1 VRAIATYFG
10 LIQDQVTGSGA
21 SAVESVTAIGDFG
34 DNKGIRRIWQALQLI
49 QILGIPVSAVTA
61 CTGIVAL
68 SPPASAPNLI
78 ATNLKNAVKAQYT
91 PTQWLPIAQSVFD
104 PLRKMKRDALVAYLV
119 NALTLENENQLFE
132 YFLVDPGMEPVVQT
146 SRLRLALS
154 SLQTFVQRCLLNL
167 ENANS
172 NPALNIS
179 PSAINADWWSWMK
192 RYRVWQANREIFLYP
207 ENWMEPEMRTGMT
220 DLFES
225 LEGDLLQGDVT
236 DDLANQAFLNYLTGL
251 EQRARLDVVASY
263 LDQNLTDAGISTLH
277 VLGRTYSHP
286 HKYFYRT
293 YTSGIWSGWQA
304 VSAKIDGDHI
314 ALAVWKGR
322 LNLFWV
328 TYITQAQPA
337 PPPPAGGDAITKLGF
352 GDIVDSIVSSAPVT
366 LVQPQLHWCEYYQ
379 GKWSTP
385 ISSDPKKYPSI
396 AVATGFDISQVYI
409 RITKDVDANGNE
421 GALKVHLDFPFGY
434 DVDPEFLEEVRR
446 YEPYRRGGPYRGPLP
461 NYSFRI
467 TSKNCD
473 LVMTEDFGSSAPM
486 NPYDATVVD
495 ATLHLGSGSLT
506 STFQSTFS
514 SDGTGSNVTE
524 PILQEVNSFALLP
537 CSNPVVASPFL
548 ATTQPDYVQA
558 GSLVSPFFYKD
569 TSDINTTDEMTFYVQ
584 PWLKESTVQDW
595 IGWAIPYPLVN
606 PVWDSGEIFNSIP
619 VMAQVPT
626 AGPSPELSTDP
637 AYSLYAMAETTD
649 WLTAPTTIVLYNGS
663 LIGKSGG
670 ISAVPSSQALASGL
684 TLSPNTTLVSGS
696 GLAKSQL
703 QTITKLT
710 GISIPKVKG

>member
-1 VRAIATYFG
+1 
-10 LIQDQVTGSGA
+10 
-21 SAVESVTAIGDFG
+21 
-34 DNKGIRRIWQALQLI
+34 
-49 QILGIPVSAVTA
+49 
-61 CTGIVAL
+61 
-68 SPPASAPNLI
+68 
-78 ATNLKNAVKAQYT
+78 LKA
-91 PTQWLPIAQSVFD
+91 
-104 PLRKMKRDALVAYLV
+104 
-119 NALTLENENQLFE
+119 
-132 YFLVDPGMEPVVQT
+132 
-146 SRLRLALS
+146 
-154 SLQTFVQRCLLNL
+154 
-167 ENANS
+167 
-172 NPALNIS
+172 
-179 PSAINADWWSWMK
+179 
-192 RYRVWQANREIFLYP
+192 
-207 ENWMEPEMRTGMT
+207 
-220 DLFES
+220 
-225 LEGDLLQGDVT
+225 EGDLLQGDVT

-514 SDGTGSNVTE
+514 SDGTG
-524 PILQEVNSFALLP
+524 
-537 CSNPVVASPFL
+537 
-548 ATTQPDYVQA
+548 
-558 GSLVSPFFYKD
+558 
-569 TSDINTTDEMTFYVQ
+569 
-584 PWLKESTVQDW
+584 
-595 IGWAIPYPLVN
+595 
-606 PVWDSGEIFNSIP
+606 
-619 VMAQVPT
+619 
-626 AGPSPELSTDP
+626 
-637 AYSLYAMAETTD
+637 
-649 WLTAPTTIVLYNGS
+649 
-663 LIGKSGG
+663 
-670 ISAVPSSQALASGL
+670 
-684 TLSPNTTLVSGS
+684 
-696 GLAKSQL
+696 
-703 QTITKLT
+703 
-710 GISIPKVKG
+710 